1 MDTPGFDPAHG
12 EAIFREIVRGI
23 QTILSISRIAGF
35 LYFTCINQPRLDSF
49 DHQVFRLSRALAGDD
64 YLPCMTF
71 ITTFWTTDQP
81 SQQAN
86 FNSQLERLKHTWR
99 QAFGVQEL
107 HCYQHGRGYN
117 AAWEPTDAFINWFDV
132 PGRNQIAQH
141 AKEMIAR
148 RYCGPGASAA
158 EARTPKIVQELT
170 RGIPIHET
178 DAGRSLELRLAP
190 SDTRPMPASIEQHRE
205 GPHQQ
210 SSSATSD
217 ANAGPSREEGHHTG
231 SQDIPRTRQDAP
243 GIPQAPE
250 NPWYSKALEFLSPLV
265 PNNVNFSFNV
275 SGPVGGMGGPR
286 GVMTSPMGPRSQEM
300 SFDRLSSVDMLK
312 ANGFD
317 SSREGRL
324 RYAAERG
331 IGGQPFSAEWG
342 EAIRQDVLRRNR

>member
-71 ITTFWTTDQP
+71 ITTFWTTNQP
-81 SQQAN
+81 SQQVN
-86 FNSQLERLKHTWR
+86 FNSQLERVKHTWR

-148 RYCGPGASAA
+148 RYCGPGALAA

-217 ANAGPSREEGHHTG
+217 ANAGPSRDEGHHTG
-231 SQDIPRTRQDAP
+231 SQDIRTRQDAP
-243 GIPQAPE
+243 GSPQAPE
-250 NPWYSKALEFLSPLV
+250 TPWYIKLRDTFSPFF
-265 PNNVNFSFNV
+265 PNNLNFSVNY
-275 SGPVGGMGGPR
+275 SGPVGGLEECVLVCLHGHENELFIDTLADP
-286 GVMTSPMGPRSQEM
+286 
-300 SFDRLSSVDMLK
+300 LSSVDVLK

-324 RYAAERG
+324 RYAAEHG